1 MSSNQIHFS
10 RGALTLIPG
19 LFFII
24 LWQGLVGGNTRLEF
38 LFASPQLV
46 ARVALEE
53 LSQRSIWIDLSTTA
67 CEAVLGLLVGS
78 LLGSTLGLLLWTN
91 VAIARIARPYIVLL
105 GSIPIFAI
113 APMLIIWFGTELS
126 SKVVMSAFSVFFV
139 ALAQAYDGARACAK
153 EYSHY
158 ARTLKAPR
166 FQVMTKIIIPGALC
180 WVAAGFKIS
189 IGLALV
195 GAFIGEFVSSQVGL
209 GHYILTAGSLYD
221 MPRVVFGVLLL
232 SLLALTFTGLVWC
245 VERAMP
251 HLFQTG
257 LLVDDAPVEV

>member
-1 MSSNQIHFS
+1 MNLNRSVFFRAAI
-10 RGALTLIPG
+10 ATAPG
-19 LFFII
+19 VLFII
-24 LWQGLVGGNTRLEF
+24 IWQALVGGNSRLEF

-53 LSQRSIWIDLSTTA
+53 LSQRAIWIDLAITA
-67 CEAVLGLLVGS
+67 GEAVLGLLLGS
-78 LLGSTLGLLLWTN
+78 LLGSALGLILWTN
-91 VAIARIARPYIVLL
+91 DSIARIARPYIVLL

-113 APMLIIWFGTELS
+113 APMLIIWFGADLL

-139 ALAQAYDGARACAK
+139 SLAQAYDGACACAK

-158 ARTLKAPR
+158 AKTLRAPR
-166 FQVMTKIIIPGALC
+166 LRVMRKIIIPGALR

-195 GAFIGEFVSSQVGL
+195 GAFIGEFVSSQAGL

-221 MPRVVFGVLLL
+221 MPRVIFGVLLL
-232 SLLALTFTGLVWC
+232 SLLALSFTGLVWG
-245 VERAMP
+245 VERGMP
-251 HLFQTG
+251 QLYQTG
-257 LLVDDAPVEV
+257 RVTDRN